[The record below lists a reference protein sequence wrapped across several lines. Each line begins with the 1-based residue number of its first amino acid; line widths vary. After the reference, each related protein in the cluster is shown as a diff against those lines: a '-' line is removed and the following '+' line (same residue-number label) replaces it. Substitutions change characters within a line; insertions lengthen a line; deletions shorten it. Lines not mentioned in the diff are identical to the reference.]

1 MPTKPMPVR
10 FEPELLSLLQEGVR
24 RTPHKKQE
32 LIRMTLRQ
40 HLASVIE
47 AEASGPKE
55 RITNIKP
62 WRESDLKKAYKRVGA
77 DWDQLEH
84 LATRAQG
91 QPGFDD

>member
-1 MPTKPMPVR
+1 MPTKPIPVR

-32 LIRMTLRQ
+32 LIRITLRQ

-47 AEASGPKE
+47 AESSGPIE

-62 WRESDLKKAYKRVGA
+62 WRESDLKKAYKRVRTE
-77 DWDQLEH
+77 WDQLDEI
-84 LATRAQG
+84 ATAAQG
-91 QPGFDD
+91 KPAFED